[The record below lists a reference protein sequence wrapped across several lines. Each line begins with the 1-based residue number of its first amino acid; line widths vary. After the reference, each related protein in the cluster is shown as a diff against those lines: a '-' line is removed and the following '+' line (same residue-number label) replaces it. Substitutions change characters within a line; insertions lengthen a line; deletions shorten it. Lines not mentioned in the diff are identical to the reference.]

1 MVILIGQN
9 GENVAWHVVEEF
21 RHENGPVPIPR
32 RLVVGQHVLSK
43 IWDQQR
49 NKRNATH
56 KIAVSQFE
64 GYGYI
69 HGALFQEQFSSIT
82 FNDLDPFGVKHF
94 QQSFENL
101 RRVMAKT
108 HRRKL

>member
-1 MVILIGQN
+1 MV
-9 GENVAWHVVEEF
+9 VEF
-21 RHENGPVPIPR
+21 RHENGLVPIRR
-32 RLVVGQHVLSK
+32 RLAVGQHVFSK
-43 IWDQQR
+43 ILDQQR
-49 NKRNATH
+49 NKRNATQ
-56 KIAVSQFE
+56 KIAVSRFE

-108 HRRKL
+108 YRRKL